1 MQAMEPTACPGEKMG
16 TNGNKAYLK
25 WVEKYKAEIKTKDR
39 LLASINKISGLLNRP
54 IQWEKILQQLV
65 KEMKRVFDLQ
75 RVVIFLINKKENTLE
90 VKYVVGFSP
99 AEVARAFKYPLD
111 MNRHQCRETLV
122 AKTGRM
128 IYIRNA
134 HRSSIIT
141 EFDFKMDRIWN
152 RTSSIS
158 MPIKIKGE
166 IVGVLQGDSTT
177 KELVFSREDIKM
189 FSSFAS
195 HASIIIENARLH
207 EKAQKKIEQLM
218 FLHSVTEKTSST
230 LHLGKLVD
238 IITANVYK
246 ISQGRCCALLLMDRD
261 KRYLRVAS
269 WKGEDW
275 QDSANIRVRVGE
287 NISGWVAEKGV
298 PLLINDVTQE
308 PRYSI
313 VHPNVASMLSVP
325 LICENNVL
333 GVISLTSD
341 KKAAFSLDDLELLM
355 TLAGHAA
362 ALINNVRLYDQMK
375 EERNVVSDILESSP
389 NGIVVVDQ
397 SKKITSFNRRAEEIL
412 QLKRKNAIGKKFADI
427 FNGEMLDIFNR
438 IVEHQEVLDN
448 VEISYSRKD
457 GEVVQLG
464 INSSLLKSRNRETIG
479 TIVSIQD
486 LTEFKRTEDLIRR
499 MDKLSSLGQLSAGLA
514 HEIRNPLA
522 SINFNV
528 QLIEKQ
534 LENDLNAKAIIQE
547 TFEGIERIKVLVK
560 RVLDFTKTGTHS
572 FMLGDIHETINDALA
587 LITPQIRKKNIEIK
601 KDFSTHIGPFVFD
614 PHQMQ
619 QVFVN
624 LLLNAAE
631 ATPEGGTIE
640 IRSAKE
646 KFRSGGSD
654 TYVISVIDNGQGI
667 SQENIPKIFDPFFTT
682 KPDGTGLGLSIVHKI
697 IEQHDATIDIKSRED
712 KGSSF
717 ILRFHAK
724 RALNRHATI

>member
-1 MQAMEPTACPGEKMG
+1 MAAVRNETYQ
-16 TNGNKAYLK
+16 NRL
-25 WVEKYKAEIKTKDR
+25 EKYKAEVKTKNR
-39 LLASINKISGLLNRP
+39 LLTSINKISGLLNRP

-99 AEVARAFKYPLD
+99 DEVKRAFKHPLEMD
-111 MNRHQCRETLV
+111 KHQCRETLV
-122 AKTGRM
+122 AKTGRT
-128 IYIRNA
+128 IYIRDA

-141 EFDFKMDRIWN
+141 EFDFKMDRVWN

-158 MPIKIKGE
+158 MPMKIKGE

-177 KELVFSREDIKM
+177 KELVFSKEDINM

-195 HASIIIENARLH
+195 QASIIIENARLH
-207 EKAQKKIEQLM
+207 EKAQKKIDQLM

-230 LHLGKLVD
+230 LNLGKLVD
-238 IITANVYK
+238 IITANANR

-269 WKGEDW
+269 WKGEDI
-275 QDSANIRVRVGE
+275 QDADRIRVRVGE

-308 PRYSI
+308 PRYSEI
-313 VHPNVASMLSVP
+313 HPNIASMLSVP
-325 LICENNVL
+325 LISENNVL
-333 GVISLTSD
+333 GVITVTSE

-375 EERNVVSDILESSP
+375 EERNVVADILESSP
-389 NGIVVVDQ
+389 NGIVAVDQ
-397 SKKITSFNRRAEEIL
+397 HKKITTFNRRAEEIL
-412 QLKRKNAIGKKFADI
+412 QLKRKAVLGKKYSDI
-427 FNGEMLDIFNR
+427 FRGEFLDRFNQV
-438 IVEHQEVLDN
+438 VEQQSVSDN
-448 VEISYSRKD
+448 TEIGYPRRD
-457 GEVVQLG
+457 GETVLLG
-464 INSSLLKSRNRETIG
+464 ITSSLLKNRDSAAIG

-486 LTEFKRTEDLIRR
+486 LTEFKKTEELIRR

-528 QLIEKQ
+528 QLIEKH
-534 LENDLNAKAIIQE
+534 LEDNQNAKSIMHD
-547 TFEGIERIKVLVK
+547 TFEGIERIKILVK
-560 RVLDFTKTGTHS
+560 SVLDFTKTGTPAFS
-572 FMLGDIHETINDALA
+572 PGDIHESINDSLE
-587 LITPQIRKKNIEIK
+587 LIAPQIRKKNIAIK
-601 KDFSTHIGPFVFD
+601 KDYAGKMGPLVFD

-624 LLLNAAE
+624 LLLNAME

-640 IRSAKE
+640 IRSATE
-646 KFRSGGSD
+646 KVRNRGND
-654 TYVISVIDNGQGI
+654 VYVITITDNGQGI
-667 SQENIPKIFDPFFTT
+667 SPDNMPKIFDPFFTT
-682 KPDGTGLGLSIVHKI
+682 KPEGTGLGLSIVHKI
-697 IEQHDATIDIKSRED
+697 LEQHEASIDIKSKEN
-712 KGSSF
+712 KGSTFS
-717 ILRFHAK
+717 LRFPAK
-724 RALNRHATI
+724 RVLN

>member
-1 MQAMEPTACPGEKMG
+1 MG
-16 TNGNKAYLK
+16 AIRNKAYLSRF
-25 WVEKYKAEIKTKDR
+25 EKYKAEVKTKDR
-39 LLASINKISGLLNRP
+39 LLTSINKISGLLNRP

-99 AEVARAFKYPLD
+99 DEVKRAFKHPLD
-111 MNRHQCRETLV
+111 MNKHQCRETLV
-122 AKTGRM
+122 AKNGRT
-128 IYIRNA
+128 IYIRDA

-141 EFDFKMDRIWN
+141 EFDFKMDRVWN

-158 MPIKIKGE
+158 MPMKIKGE

-177 KELVFSREDIKM
+177 KELIFSKEDIKM

-195 HASIIIENARLH
+195 QASIIIENARLH
-207 EKAQKKIEQLM
+207 EQAQKKIEQLM

-230 LHLGKLVD
+230 LNLGKLVD
-238 IITANVYK
+238 IITANAIR

-269 WKGEDW
+269 WKGEDL
-275 QDSANIRVRVGE
+275 QDADRIRVRVGE

-308 PRYSI
+308 PRYSEI
-313 VHPNVASMLSVP
+313 HPNIASMLSVP
-325 LICENNVL
+325 LISENNVL
-333 GVISLTSD
+333 GVITVTSE

-362 ALINNVRLYDQMK
+362 ALINNVRLYEQMK
-375 EERNVVSDILESSP
+375 EERNVVADILESSP
-389 NGIVVVDQ
+389 NGIVAVDQ
-397 SKKITSFNRRAEEIL
+397 HKKITSFNRRAEDIL
-412 QLKRKNAIGKKFADI
+412 QLKRKSVLGKKYGDVFR
-427 FNGEMLDIFNR
+427 GEFLDIFNR
-438 IVEHQEVLDN
+438 VVEQQAVPDNAEIVYPRQDGDTVL
-448 VEISYSRKD
+448 
-457 GEVVQLG
+457 LG
-464 INSSLLKSRNRETIG
+464 ITSSLLKKRDSAAIG

-486 LTEFKRTEDLIRR
+486 LTEFKKTEELIRR

-528 QLIEKQ
+528 QLIEKH
-534 LENDLNAKAIIQE
+534 LEDNQNAKSIMHD
-547 TFEGIERIKVLVK
+547 TFEGIERIKILVK
-560 RVLDFTKTGTHS
+560 RVLDFTKTGTPAFS
-572 FMLGDIHETINDALA
+572 SGNIHESINDALE
-587 LITPQIRKKNIEIK
+587 LIAPQIRKKNIAIK
-601 KDFSTHIGPFVFD
+601 KDYAAEIGPFVFD

-624 LLLNAAE
+624 LLLNATE
-631 ATPEGGTIE
+631 ATPEGGFIE
-640 IRSAKE
+640 IRSATE
-646 KFRSGGSD
+646 KARNRNNIH
-654 TYVISVIDNGQGI
+654 VITISDNGQGI
-667 SQENIPKIFDPFFTT
+667 TPDNMSKIFDPFFTT
-682 KPDGTGLGLSIVHKI
+682 KPEGTGLGLSIVHKI
-697 IEQHDATIDIKSRED
+697 LEQHEASIDIKSREN

-717 ILRFHAK
+717 ILRFPAK
-724 RALNRHATI
+724 RALH

>member
-1 MQAMEPTACPGEKMG
+1 MG

-25 WVEKYKAEIKTKDR
+25 WIEKYKAEIKTKDR

-99 AEVARAFKYPLD
+99 AEVTRAFKYPLD

-246 ISQGRCCALLLMDRD
+246 ISHGRCCALLLMDRD

-397 SKKITSFNRRAEEIL
+397 GKKITSFNRRAEEIL

-457 GEVVQLG
+457 GEAVQLG

-534 LENDLNAKAIIQE
+534 LENDPNAKATDKVAQGLAIARQQE
-547 TFEGIERIKVLVK
+547 EAAVYDDGNGPHGPAVQPQLPSDGLDDLTVSELKKLAKEEGINLTNNV
-560 RVLDFTKTGTHS
+560 TK
-572 FMLGDIHETINDALA
+572 EEA
-587 LITPQIRKKNIEIK
+587 IR
-601 KDFSTHIGPFVFD
+601 
-614 PHQMQ
+614 M
-619 QVFVN
+619 
-624 LLLNAAE
+624 
-631 ATPEGGTIE
+631 
-640 IRSAKE
+640 IRDSSA
-646 KFRSGGSD
+646 
-654 TYVISVIDNGQGI
+654 I
-667 SQENIPKIFDPFFTT
+667 
-682 KPDGTGLGLSIVHKI
+682 
-697 IEQHDATIDIKSRED
+697 A
-712 KGSSF
+712 
-717 ILRFHAK
+717 
-724 RALNRHATI
+724 

>member
-1 MQAMEPTACPGEKMG
+1 MAAVK
-16 TNGNKAYLK
+16 NKAYLSRF
-25 WVEKYKAEIKTKDR
+25 EKYKAEVKTKDR
-39 LLASINKISGLLNRP
+39 LLTSINKISGLLNRP

-99 AEVARAFKYPLD
+99 DEVKRAFKHPLD
-111 MNRHQCRETLV
+111 MNKHQCRETLV
-122 AKTGRM
+122 AKTGRT
-128 IYIRNA
+128 IYIRDA

-141 EFDFKMDRIWN
+141 EFDFKMDRVWT

-158 MPIKIKGE
+158 MPLKIKGE

-177 KELVFSREDIKM
+177 KELIFSKEDIKM

-195 HASIIIENARLH
+195 QASIIIENARLH
-207 EKAQKKIEQLM
+207 EQAQKKIDQLM

-230 LHLGKLVD
+230 LNLGKLVD
-238 IITANVYK
+238 VITANAIR
-246 ISQGRCCALLLMDRD
+246 ISKGRCCALLLMDRD

-269 WKGEDW
+269 WKGEDL
-275 QDSANIRVRVGE
+275 QDADRIRVRVGE

-308 PRYSI
+308 PRYSEI
-313 VHPNVASMLSVP
+313 HPNIASMLSVP
-325 LICENNVL
+325 LISENNVL
-333 GVISLTSD
+333 GVISVTSD

-375 EERNVVSDILESSP
+375 EERNVVADILESSP
-389 NGIVVVDQ
+389 NGIVAVDRH
-397 SKKITSFNRRAEEIL
+397 KKITTFNRRAEEIL
-412 QLKRKNAIGKKFADI
+412 QLKRKSVLGKKYGDI
-427 FNGEMLDIFNR
+427 FHGEFLDRFNQV
-438 IVEHQEVLDN
+438 VEQQSVPDNAEIGYPRREGDVVL
-448 VEISYSRKD
+448 
-457 GEVVQLG
+457 LG
-464 INSSLLKSRNRETIG
+464 ITSSLLKNRDSAAIG

-486 LTEFKRTEDLIRR
+486 LTEFKKTEELIRR

-528 QLIEKQ
+528 QLIEKH
-534 LENDLNAKAIIQE
+534 LEDNQNAKSIMHD
-547 TFEGIERIKVLVK
+547 TLEGIERIKILVK
-560 RVLDFTKTGTHS
+560 RVLDFTKTGTPAFS
-572 FMLGDIHETINDALA
+572 PGDIHESINDSLE
-587 LITPQIRKKNIEIK
+587 LIAPQIRKKNIAIK
-601 KDFSTHIGPFVFD
+601 KDYAGKMGTLVFD

-624 LLLNAAE
+624 LLLNATE
-631 ATPEGGTIE
+631 ATPEGGIIE
-640 IRSAKE
+640 IRSATE
-646 KFRSGGSD
+646 KVRKRGND
-654 TYVISVIDNGQGI
+654 IYVITITDNGQGI
-667 SQENIPKIFDPFFTT
+667 SPDNMPKIFDPFFTT
-682 KPDGTGLGLSIVHKI
+682 KPEGTGLGLSIVHKI
-697 IEQHDATIDIKSRED
+697 LEQHEASIDIKSKEN

-717 ILRFHAK
+717 SLRFPAK
-724 RALNRHATI
+724 RALN

>member
-1 MQAMEPTACPGEKMG
+1 MEVVK
-16 TNGNKAYLK
+16 NKVYRGQL
-25 WVEKYKAEIKTKDR
+25 EKYKAEVKTKDR
-39 LLASINKISGLLNRP
+39 LLTSINKISGLLNRP

-99 AEVARAFKYPLD
+99 DEVKRAFKYPLD
-111 MNRHQCRETLV
+111 MNKHQCRETLV
-122 AKTGRM
+122 AKTGRT
-128 IYIRNA
+128 IYIRDA

-141 EFDFKMDRIWN
+141 EFDFKMDRVWN

-158 MPIKIKGE
+158 MPMKIKGE

-177 KELVFSREDIKM
+177 KELIFSKEDIKM

-195 HASIIIENARLH
+195 QASIIIENARLH
-207 EKAQKKIEQLM
+207 EQAQKKIDQLM

-230 LHLGKLVD
+230 LNLGKLVD
-238 IITANVYK
+238 IITANANR

-269 WKGEDW
+269 WKGDDL
-275 QDSANIRVRVGE
+275 QDTDRIRVRVGE

-308 PRYSI
+308 PRYSEI
-313 VHPNVASMLSVP
+313 HPNIASMLSVP
-325 LICENNVL
+325 LISENNVL
-333 GVISLTSD
+333 GVITVTSE

-375 EERNVVSDILESSP
+375 EERNVVADILESSP
-389 NGIVVVDQ
+389 SGIVAVDQ
-397 SKKITSFNRRAEEIL
+397 HKKITSFNRRAEEIL
-412 QLKRKNAIGKKFADI
+412 QMKRKSVLGKKYGDVFR
-427 FNGEMLDIFNR
+427 GEFLDIFDQ
-438 IVEHQEVLDN
+438 IVEQQAVPDNAEIRYPRQDGDAVL
-448 VEISYSRKD
+448 
-457 GEVVQLG
+457 LG
-464 INSSLLKSRNRETIG
+464 VTSSLLKNRDSAAIG

-486 LTEFKRTEDLIRR
+486 LTEFKKTEELIRR

-528 QLIEKQ
+528 QLIEKH
-534 LENDLNAKAIIQE
+534 LEDNKSAKSIMHD
-547 TFEGIERIKVLVK
+547 TLEGIERIKILVK
-560 RVLDFTKTGTHS
+560 RVLDFTKTGTPAFS
-572 FMLGDIHETINDALA
+572 PGDIHESINDALE
-587 LITPQIRKKNIEIK
+587 LIAPQIRKKNILIK
-601 KDFSTHIGPFVFD
+601 KDYTAKTGSFVFD

-624 LLLNAAE
+624 LLLNATE

-640 IRSAKE
+640 IRSATE
-646 KFRSGGSD
+646 KVRQRGAD
-654 TYVISVIDNGQGI
+654 THVITITDNGQGI
-667 SQENIPKIFDPFFTT
+667 SPDNISKIFDPFFTT
-682 KPDGTGLGLSIVHKI
+682 KPEGTGLGLSIVHKI
-697 IEQHDATIDIKSRED
+697 LEQHEASIDIESKEN

-717 ILRFHAK
+717 SLRFPAK
-724 RALNRHATI
+724 KVVSANA